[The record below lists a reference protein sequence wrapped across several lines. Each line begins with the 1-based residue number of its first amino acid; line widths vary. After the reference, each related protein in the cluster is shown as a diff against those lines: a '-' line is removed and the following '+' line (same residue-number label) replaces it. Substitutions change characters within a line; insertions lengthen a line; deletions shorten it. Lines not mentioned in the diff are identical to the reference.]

1 MHDLTGAGMNTI
13 KVYKKIESSDIH
25 IDGLD
30 KYIGK
35 EAEIIIYIDEFTKD
49 DLDQRK
55 KKAEEFLSAYSGK
68 VTKWSRE
75 ELYDR

>member
-1 MHDLTGAGMNTI
+1 MKTI

-25 IDGLD
+25 IAGLD

-35 EAEIIIYIDEFTKD
+35 EAEIIIHIDEFTKD
-49 DLDQRK
+49 DMDLRK
-55 KKAEEFLSAYSGK
+55 KKAEEFMSAYTGK
-68 VTKWSRE
+68 VTKWTRE